1 MHFVTVLRHSLE
13 VTAGTGNTA
22 DSSQICVRALTKTDI
37 PEAIET
43 LARAC
48 RTVGGSLAKG
58 YCPANPSAEIVSR
71 PGRQVL
77 AWMAFVTGQGGR
89 QQPAGLVTLVI
100 AESRNGKRSSG
111 GDDRRFSIGL
121 LLVDPQHRR
130 SGIGTMLA
138 SQAVAEAGR
147 QGARQ
152 VEVETLADWSAA
164 EFWQAFR
171 KR

>member
-1 MHFVTVLRHSLE
+1 MTVLRHSLQIS
-13 VTAGTGNTA
+13 AGAENRA
-22 DSSQICVRALTKTDI
+22 DSSQICVRALTKSDI
-37 PEAIET
+37 PEAIEA

-48 RTVGGSLAKG
+48 RSVGGGLAEG

-77 AWMAFVTGQGGR
+77 AWMAFVAGQGGR

-100 AESRNGKRSSG
+100 SESRCGKRPS
-111 GDDRRFSIGL
+111 GDDCRRFSIGL

-138 SQAVAEAGR
+138 SQAVVEAGR
-147 QGARQ
+147 QGAGQ
-152 VEVETLADWSAA
+152 VEVETRADWPAA
-164 EFWQAFR
+164 AFWEAFR
-171 KR
+171 NR